1 MPVWALECIPHL
13 TGERTMKALLN
24 RYRANPTAANH
35 AAVMAYS
42 RKHPFAEI
50 LLAQADAALFYEM
63 CNYPVKT
70 A

>member
-1 MPVWALECIPHL
+1 
-13 TGERTMKALLN
+13 MKALLN